1 MDTVE
6 AIKIFEVI
14 SIDNIDETD
23 IKKKYRALMKK
34 VHPDNVA
41 NTLVDAGETIANL
54 QMARDILLEYVKV
67 SKLNES
73 KYRKKTYFINIDKLQ
88 KLYNKEKV
96 SIGNDV
102 IDVSDLTYS
111 EVYLELVYEVWI
123 NNLSMTSRSICHYR
137 SSDIYDIYIDVPMSD
152 CSDDIVKVT
161 LKLEGNSISE
171 SLSNIDI
178 IRTMQ
183 YSHNIRVAVHL
194 NRKQESKG

>member
-41 NTLVDAGETIANL
+41 NTLVDAGKTIASL
-54 QMARDILLEYVKV
+54 QMARDILLEYIKV

-123 NNLSMTSRSICHYR
+123 NNLSMTSRYICHHR
-137 SSDIYDIYIDVPMSD
+137 SNDIYDIYIDVPISD
-152 CSDDIVKVT
+152 CADDIVNVT